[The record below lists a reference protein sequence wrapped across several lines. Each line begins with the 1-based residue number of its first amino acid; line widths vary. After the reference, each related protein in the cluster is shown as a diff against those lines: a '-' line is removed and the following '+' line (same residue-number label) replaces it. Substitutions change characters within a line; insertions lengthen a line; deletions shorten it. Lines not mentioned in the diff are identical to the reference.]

1 MDEEELYFLEDDEDE
16 FAPLEEELYPI
27 TLTRNEILFLDDSL
41 TMLIEQEGYANA
53 VTTMRMLSPSAH
65 LPAPVSLI
73 DKIGLAVLHVTNPET
88 TQLTAV
94 VHLDVT
100 ELYMLR
106 EICFSYS
113 KVGREP
119 VGYNLKRKFYS
130 ALLNDKYELD
140 IKVDKLLTSIEPVEQ
155 KEG

>member
-16 FAPLEEELYPI
+16 FAPLEEELFPI
-27 TLTRNEILFLDDSL
+27 TLTRNEVLFLDDSL
-41 TMLIEQEGYANA
+41 TMLIEQEGYGNV
-53 VTTMRMLSPSAH
+53 VTTMRMLSPTAQ

-73 DKIGLAVLHVTNPET
+73 DKIGLAVLHVTNPEV

-94 VHLDVT
+94 VHLDAT

-119 VGYNLKRKFYS
+119 VGYNLKRKFYL

-155 KEG
+155 MEE